1 MRVRLGGFGLSRL
14 SLLAG
19 VGLALALGIPA
30 ASADDLHAYQ
40 DAVRQAHALVIQ
52 GERQH
57 DPGAG
62 RAAADVL
69 AGPVGDSQPE
79 ILADL
84 RRQPPDLAD
93 ADNRLTA
100 LETALESPADAS
112 DPARAS
118 RELHRILALPRY
130 DAMRAS
136 PSPIDTA
143 AAWLIQRVLDF
154 LAGLGFGG
162 GGRAIIGLLL
172 LAFVVAAL
180 VIAAV
185 VLRDAQ
191 IRRRHRLAAGAASA
205 RQLAADRFADADR
218 RAAAGDYVGALRAL
232 AGGVSAALGGEEAWE
247 VSPLTVRE
255 LFRRADRPDALRPL
269 LLPFE
274 AAVYGHRV
282 PDATIYAGAATAAA
296 PYRAA
301 RP

>member
-1 MRVRLGGFGLSRL
+1 QDTES
-14 SLLAG
+14 AT
-19 VGLALALGIPA
+19 A
-30 ASADDLHAYQ
+30 AV
-40 DAVRQAHALVIQ
+40 AVM
-52 GERQH
+52 
-57 DPGAG
+57 
-62 RAAADVL
+62 
-69 AGPVGDSQPE
+69 AGPARNTQPE
-79 ILADL
+79 VLADL

-100 LETALESPADAS
+100 LEAALKSPADTS

-191 IRRRHRLAAGAASA
+191 IRRRQRLAAGAASA
-205 RQLAADRFADADR
+205 RQLAAGRFAGADR
-218 RAAAGDYVGALRAL
+218 RGPARGCGGGPAA
-232 AGGVSAALGGEEAWE
+232 
-247 VSPLTVRE
+247 PVRG
-255 LFRRADRPDALRPL
+255 LRRAP
-269 LLPFE
+269 
-274 AAVYGHRV
+274 G
-282 PDATIYAGAATAAA
+282 
-296 PYRAA
+296 
-301 RP
+301 